1 MAVWQKNGKSGQCK
15 TCKKE
20 IQTAGGSTSGLH
32 THLKTAHKINLIKR
46 KNEEEVAQGSKSIS
60 PPREASSSIK
70 PFFVS
75 TDETLPAVLA
85 RMTAKD
91 GLPFR
96 VICVSDDIRKGLLAR
111 GFRNVPTSS
120 NTIQKMVGAYAE
132 KLRCDSAKMLNALK
146 KVCSLSTVY
155 E

>member
-1 MAVWQKNGKSGQCK
+1 MRE
-15 TCKKE
+15 KKMGR
-20 IQTAGGSTSGLH
+20 AASARRVKRKFKPLLGSTSGLH

-46 KNEEEVAQGSKSIS
+46 KNEEEVAQGSKSIA
-60 PPREASSSIK
+60 P

-85 RMTAKD
+85 RITAKD

-120 NTIQKMVGAYAE
+120 NTINGGF
-132 KLRCDSAKMLNALK
+132 LR
-146 KVCSLSTVY
+146 
-155 E
+155 